1 MNQSDPGECHELPE
15 PPEETINNST
25 DTYSWRNDST
35 VSTLLPPPEPIDPN
49 DINLTVPFAII
60 AAIEFL
66 NAIFFII
73 MKIMY
78 PVDELHP
85 SRLTPTTTAT
95 AAATAAATRSA
106 HLIDLEED
114 DVLDDNEVNVTRK
127 LSLIGL
133 SRGYNSLG
141 PSFTRAS
148 KRSNVRLPFNNN
160 NNSNSHQWIG
170 RTNSTQ
176 RDTRE
181 TRNTVKCTLSN
192 QLDKSSNT
200 RQQKITTTTSF
211 NIITKRQDD
220 LLPVQQ
226 NNTKVPDKID
236 DEAII
241 SYKEAGESKHFPSTD
256 NDCSNNYTDTW
267 RLIVIILAVLF
278 MHIYYGLEIIF
289 GTLLTTFTNKAPLH
303 LETTEGATVTSI
315 YWGTFAFWRLPTVF
329 YVDYLGPIKT
339 IFFNLIILV
348 AGNILL
354 VPWGDTQRWA
364 VYSGS
369 ALVGLGASPIFAS
382 MFGVLE
388 SFFPVTPKI
397 ASCMITASML
407 GEFVFPS
414 IISPFIS
421 CTPNVFL
428 WVALFCSLSV
438 VFLFLIITCICF
450 TKLNTNIHTT
460 PEANNQN

>member
-1 MNQSDPGECHELPE
+1 MCVSVSSLDRLEPGECHELPE
-15 PPEETINNST
+15 PPVTMIYNGS
-25 DTYSWRNDST
+25 DLYLWRNSST
-35 VSTLLPPPEPIDPN
+35 VPPAVPLEIDAS

-60 AAIEFL
+60 AAIEFA
-66 NAIFFII
+66 NGIFFIV
-73 MKIMY
+73 MKIMF
-78 PVDELHP
+78 PANDVHP
-85 SRLTPTTTAT
+85 SRLTPTTAP
-95 AAATAAATRSA
+95 AV
-106 HLIDLEED
+106 LIDLHD
-114 DVLDDNEVNVTRK
+114 DDTLDDNEANVTRK
-127 LSLIGL
+127 LSLIGH
-133 SRGYNSLG
+133 SRGYNSLRA
-141 PSFTRAS
+141 SFARAS
-148 KRSNVRLPFNNN
+148 KRSTLPSTLNNN
-160 NNSNSHQWIG
+160 TSN
-170 RTNSTQ
+170 TQ
-176 RDTRE
+176 EQQQQQEKQTQQSDASRRDTLEKRD
-181 TRNTVKCTLSN
+181 TLKCSLSN

-200 RQQKITTTTSF
+200 CNVHHCSTVTAVTGE
-211 NIITKRQDD
+211 DD
-220 LLPVQQ
+220 AFPVKQSDTQLPG
-226 NNTKVPDKID
+226 KADGA
-236 DEAII
+236 AII
-241 SYKEAGESKHFPSTD
+241 SSAARVEDSPSYSRNKCTD
-256 NDCSNNYTDTW
+256 SDCANNYVNRW
-267 RLIVIILAVLF
+267 RMVVIILAVLF

-348 AGNILL
+348 VGNVLL
-354 VPWGDTQRWA
+354 VPWGATQRWA

-438 VFLFLIITCICF
+438 VFLFLIITAICF
-450 TKLNTNIHTT
+450 CKLNANTYEH
-460 PEANNQN
+460 NNQN